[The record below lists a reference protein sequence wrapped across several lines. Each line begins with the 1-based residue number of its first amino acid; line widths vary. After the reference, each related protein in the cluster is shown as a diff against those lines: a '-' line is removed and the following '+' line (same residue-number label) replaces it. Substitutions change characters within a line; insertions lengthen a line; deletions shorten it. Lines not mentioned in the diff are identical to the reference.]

1 MTVSIRRAASFAAV
15 LVLVLGIGCG
25 QPPEEVADV
34 QPDTLSA
41 KLPGATPSEG
51 RIVSSEL
58 PANFPADVPQYPDAQ
73 VLETRATADMGL
85 AITMIIKDDPAAR
98 VIMCSAMIQRGLW
111 ERASKLV
118 RRDIS
123 SSRLTGPGH

>member
-1 MTVSIRRAASFAAV
+1 MCKKHKPD
-15 LVLVLGIGCG
+15 LVTMDIIM
-25 QPPEEVADV
+25 
-34 QPDTLSA
+34 PDT
-41 KLPGATPSEG
+41 GA
-51 RIVSSEL
+51 I
-58 PANFPADVPQYPDAQ
+58 DAGK
-73 VLETRATADMGL
+73 A
-85 AITMIIKDDPAAR
+85 IIKDDPAAR